1 MVETPSQKDNSN
13 LPDGANTA
21 ISAAEISEWSVHDP
35 ETGAIAQEFVDA
47 VLLGIDAADH
57 GLARDLTTNLHEA
70 DLADLIEALPS
81 AERTRLVALL
91 GSDFDFAALTE
102 LDESVRLS
110 LLENLP
116 VDTVAEGL
124 SELDSDDAVYILEDL
139 PVDDRIEILDQ
150 IPALER
156 VVLQRSLDYPE
167 ESAGRRMQTE
177 YIAVPPF
184 WTVGQ
189 AIDYMRD
196 TEDLPE
202 SFYELFVVDPSY
214 RLIGTVALDRLLRTK
229 RPVSVS
235 DIMGETA
242 HTVQAEEDQEEVAR
256 TFERYNLVSAAVVD
270 EAERLVGVLTIDDIV
285 DVIHEEHDEDMK
297 RMGGVGDEEISDNV
311 LNAVKSRF
319 IWLMVNLGTA
329 VLASVVIGMFDATI
343 QQMVALAVLMPIVAS
358 MGGNAAT
365 QTMTVAVRAIATR
378 ELDAYNVR
386 RIIMREGTVGL
397 INGVLFAVVIGIVAG
412 LWFGNAALSLVI
424 AIAMVVNMIFAG
436 FAGILIPILL
446 DKLKADPAIA
456 SGVFVTT
463 VTDVVGF
470 FAFLGLAA
478 WWFGI

>member
-1 MVETPSQKDNSN
+1 MVQNTSSN
-13 LPDGANTA
+13 DESDPLDGQDAGA
-21 ISAAEISEWSVHDP
+21 PEWTVHDP
-35 ETGAIAQEFVDA
+35 ETGGMATIFVDA
-47 VLLGIDAADH
+47 VLLAIEGSDKA
-57 GLARDLTTNLHEA
+57 LARQLTTDLHEA
-70 DLADLIEALPS
+70 DLADLIEALP
-81 AERTRLVALL
+81 APERSRLIALL
-91 GSDFDFAALTE
+91 GSDFDFTALTE
-102 LDESVRLS
+102 LDEGVRLS

-116 VDTVAEGL
+116 VDSVAEGL
-124 SELDSDDAVYILEDL
+124 SELDSDDAVFILEDL
-139 PVDDRIEILDQ
+139 TAEDQAEILDQ
-150 IPALER
+150 LPALER
-156 VVLQRSLDYPE
+156 VVLQRSLNYPE

-196 TEDLPE
+196 TDDLPE
-202 SFYELFVVDPSY
+202 SFYELFVVDPTY
-214 RLIGTVALDRLLRTK
+214 RLLGTVALDRLLRTK

-256 TFERYNLVSAAVVD
+256 TFERYNLVTAAVVD
-270 EAERLVGVLTIDDIV
+270 ESERLVGVLTIDDIV
-285 DVIHEEHDEDMK
+285 DVIQEEHEEDFK
-297 RMGGVGDEEISDNV
+297 RMAGVGDEEISDNV
-311 LNAVKSRF
+311 FNAVRSRF

-329 VLASVVIGMFDATI
+329 VLASVIIGLFDATI

-365 QTMTVAVRAIATR
+365 QTMTVAVRALATR
-378 ELDAYNVR
+378 ELDSYNVR
-386 RIIMREGTVGL
+386 RIILRESTVGL
-397 INGVLFAVVIGIVAG
+397 INGLLFAIVIGLVTAM
-412 LWFGNAALSLVI
+412 WFGSAALSIII
-424 AIAMVVNMIFAG
+424 ALAMIINMFSAG
-436 FAGILIPILL
+436 LAGILIPIVL

>member
-1 MVETPSQKDNSN
+1 MVESPSQNEDSM
-13 LPDGANTA
+13 PSATSAVSEADQSVDG
-21 ISAAEISEWSVHDP
+21 WSVRDP
-35 ETGAIAQEFVDA
+35 ETGGIAQEFVDA
-47 VLLGIDAADH
+47 VLLGIGATDH
-57 GLARDLTTNLHEA
+57 GLARDLTADLHEA
-70 DLADLIEALPS
+70 DLADLIEALPV

-102 LDESVRLS
+102 VDESVRLS

-124 SELDSDDAVYILEDL
+124 AELDSDDAVYILEDL
-139 PVDDRIEILDQ
+139 PVDDRVEILDQ

-189 AIDYMRD
+189 AIDYMRE
-196 TEDLPE
+196 TEDLPD
-202 SFYELFVVDPSY
+202 SFYELFVVDPTY
-214 RLIGTVALDRLLRTK
+214 RLLGTVALDRLLRTK
-229 RPVSVS
+229 RPISVS

-242 HTVQAEEDQEEVAR
+242 YTVQAEQDQEEVAR

-285 DVIHEEHDEDMK
+285 DVIHEEHDEDIK

-311 LNAVKSRF
+311 ADAVKSRF
-319 IWLMVNLGTA
+319 VWLMVNLGTA
-329 VLASVVIGMFDATI
+329 ILASVVIGMFDATI

-365 QTMTVAVRAIATR
+365 QTMTVAVRALATR

-397 INGVLFAVVIGIVAG
+397 INGALFAVVIGIVAG
-412 LWFGNAALSLVI
+412 LWFGNASLSIIIAL
-424 AIAMVVNMIFAG
+424 AMIINMVSAG
-436 FAGILIPILL
+436 FAGILIPIVL

-463 VTDVVGF
+463 VTDIVGF